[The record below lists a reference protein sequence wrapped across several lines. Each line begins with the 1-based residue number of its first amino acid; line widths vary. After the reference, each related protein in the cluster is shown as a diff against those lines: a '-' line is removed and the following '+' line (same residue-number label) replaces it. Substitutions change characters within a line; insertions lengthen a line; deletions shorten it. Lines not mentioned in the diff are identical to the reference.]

1 MLTKTNISNQLKTPP
16 HLNQET
22 LDELINGKTL
32 AIRIPGFYAK
42 DLCEKSAQKIIHHNH
57 FNYYRN
63 PGAGDVGKLGMAYC
77 EIQND
82 AELYNKYY
90 SESLIQ
96 IRQSREIFAPHLS
109 PIDKVR
115 LELQEVWSHG
125 ANLEN
130 IEGKTMNIGL
140 SRVVK
145 ENAQLLPHQ
154 DVLSWDAPNYIRAYE
169 HKTQLAANIYLQT
182 AEGGELEIWNR
193 KLSKREYENLR
204 TPGSYEVDRRF
215 LGSPDLIIKP
225 EVGDLIVF
233 ESTCVHA
240 VAPVTTG
247 VRVTT
252 SCFIGYRG
260 DDQPLSYWS

>member
-32 AIRIPGFYAK
+32 AIRIPGFYDK
-42 DLCEKSAQKIIHHNH
+42 DLCEKPAKKIIAHDR
-57 FNYYRN
+57 FGYYSN
-63 PGAGDVGKLGMAYC
+63 PGAGNVGKLGMAYY
-77 EIQND
+77 EVQTDPD
-82 AELYNKYY
+82 ASVKYY
-90 SESLIQ
+90 SESIPH
-96 IRQSREIFAPHLS
+96 IRQSRELFAPHLS
-109 PIDKVR
+109 PIDKLR
-115 LELQEVWSHG
+115 LELQENWTHG

-130 IEGKTMNIGL
+130 LEGKTMNVGL
-140 SRVVK
+140 SRVFK
-145 ENAQLLPHQ
+145 ENAQALPHQ
-154 DVLSWDAPNYIRAYE
+154 DVLAWDAPNHIRAYE

-182 AEGGELEIWNR
+182 AEGGELEIWNC

-225 EVGDLIVF
+225 EVGDLIIF

-240 VAPVTTG
+240 VAPVKSG